1 MVRDIT
7 KGITAIIYQVA
18 LLRIENASLY
28 KANEALSK
36 RRRAKRIRVQLRG
49 LLTLQD
55 AIDLLGPGAIGRE
68 GVQET
73 QLDSSSTGGV
83 RTRVR
88 YCSMCGKP
96 GYNARTYQEATEVSD
111 LAISDVII
119 VGS

>member
-1 MVRDIT
+1 M
-7 KGITAIIYQVA
+7 AIIYEVA
-18 LLRIENASLY
+18 LLRSEVSSLY

-36 RRRAKRIRVQLRG
+36 RQRAKRTHVRLG
-49 LLTLQD
+49 GSLTLQD
-55 AIDLLGPGAIGRE
+55 IMDLLGLEAVGRE
-68 GVQET
+68 GAQET
-73 QLDSSSTGGV
+73 QADSSSTGGV